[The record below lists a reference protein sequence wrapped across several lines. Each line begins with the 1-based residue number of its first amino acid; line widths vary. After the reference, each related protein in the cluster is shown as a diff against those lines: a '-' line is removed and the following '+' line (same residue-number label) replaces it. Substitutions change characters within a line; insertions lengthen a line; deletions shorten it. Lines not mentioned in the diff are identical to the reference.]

1 MIRKTLYLLGRSR
14 RRRWVLV
21 ILLAVLR
28 SFLEVVGAA
37 LILLL
42 LTLIV
47 DPDTAVT
54 LPIIGDFLQVTEGVD
69 DRDTLVVVAV
79 GIATFFVARAVI
91 KLMETYIQQRVVH
104 QAGLRL
110 SAELVEGYLGMPYVW
125 HLGRNSAELIRNL
138 HEAVNRLVTQVFL
151 PSIRIVTE
159 SLILM
164 ALLTVLFVISP
175 TGTMLAIAVLGPIAL
190 LLMAVVQP
198 ALKRL
203 GRSTHET
210 VGRYF
215 ATVQQSL
222 TGIRDVKILGRERFF
237 ARQFVRDRAETARAR
252 YLKGA
257 LTEVPR
263 VLIETS
269 LLLLIL
275 GFFALA
281 VGRGETA
288 ASVLPVLGVFAYA
301 GLRMQPSLQNILAGI
316 NNLRFATAPIDE
328 VYQELQEL
336 DRAGARRGVAF
347 PDALLFEE
355 EVTFEDVSFRYENTS
370 APALSNVNLRIAKG
384 ESIGVCGPTGG
395 GKTTLVDL
403 LAGLLDPTSGTIR
416 VDGQDLRGQ
425 AREWQQNLGVV
436 PQSVF
441 LLDDT
446 LRRNIA
452 FGIPD
457 EEIDES
463 AVVAAVRLAQ
473 LSEFVGSLP
482 EGLETRVGERGV
494 RISGGQRQRV
504 AIARSLY
511 RKPSVLIFDEGT
523 SALDSITEA
532 ELIGTLDSIRGERT
546 TIIVAHRLTTVRGCD
561 RIVLVTGGRIADI
574 GDYDELLARS
584 TEFRQLAE
592 LG

>member
-14 RRRWVLV
+14 RRRWALV
-21 ILLAVLR
+21 VMLAVFGSL
-28 SFLEVVGAA
+28 LEVVGAV

-47 DPDTAVT
+47 DPDTAIT
-54 LPIIGDFLQVTEGVD
+54 LPIIGDLPVVTEDVD
-69 DRDTLVVVAV
+69 NRDTLFVVVA
-79 GIATFFVARAVI
+79 GIAAFFVVRAVV

-110 SAELVEGYLGMPYVW
+110 AAELVEGYLGMPYVW
-125 HLGRNSAELIRNL
+125 HLGRNSAELLRNL
-138 HEAVNRLVTQVFL
+138 HDAVNRLVQQVFL
-151 PSIRIVTE
+151 PSIRIVAE
-159 SLILM
+159 SLLLIG
-164 ALLTVLFVISP
+164 LLTVLFVISP
-175 TGTMLAIAVLGPIAL
+175 TGTILALAVMGPIAFL
-190 LLMAVVQP
+190 LLRVVQP
-198 ALKRL
+198 AMKRL
-203 GRSTHET
+203 GRTVHVR

-215 ATVQQSL
+215 ATIQQSL
-222 TGIRDVKILGRERFF
+222 TGIRDVKIFGRERFF
-237 ARQFVRDRAETARAR
+237 VRQFVRDRAESARAR
-252 YLKGA
+252 YLTGTVA
-257 LTEVPR
+257 QVPR

-275 GFFALA
+275 GFFVLA

-288 ASVLPVLGVFAYA
+288 ASILPVLGVFAYA
-301 GLRMQPSLQNILAGI
+301 GMRMQPSLQKIVSGI
-316 NNLRFATAPIDE
+316 NSLRYATAPIDE
-328 VYQELQEL
+328 VYRELQEL
-336 DRAGARRGVAF
+336 DRAGARRGVAT
-347 PDALLFEE
+347 PDALLFKEE
-355 EVTFEDVSFRYENTS
+355 ITFEDVSFRYENTS
-370 APALSNVNLRIAKG
+370 TPALSNVNLRIAKG

-416 VDGQDLRGQ
+416 VDGQDIHGR

-436 PQSVF
+436 SQGVF

-452 FGIPD
+452 FGISD

-463 AVVAAVRLAQ
+463 AVVDAVRLAQ

-482 EGLETRVGERGV
+482 EGLETSVGERGV
-494 RISGGQRQRV
+494 RLSGGERQRV
-504 AIARSLY
+504 AIARALY
-511 RKPSVLIFDEGT
+511 RKPSVLVFDEGT
-523 SALDSITEA
+523 SALDNITEA

-546 TIIVAHRLTTVRGCD
+546 IIVVAHRLTTVRKCD
-561 RIVLVTGGRIADI
+561 RIVLVAAGRIVDI
-574 GDYDELLARS
+574 GGYDELLARS
-584 TEFRQLAE
+584 AEFRQLAE

>member
-21 ILLAVLR
+21 VILAVLR
-28 SFLEVVGAA
+28 SLLEVVGAA

-54 LPIIGDFLQVTEGVD
+54 FPIIGDLPLVTEGVD
-69 DRDTLVVVAV
+69 ERGTLVVVVAA
-79 GIATFFVARAVI
+79 GIAAFFVVRAVV
-91 KLMETYIQQRVVH
+91 KLTETYIQQRVVH

-110 SAELVEGYLGMPYVW
+110 SAQLVEGYLGMPYVW
-125 HLGRNSAELIRNL
+125 HLRRNSAGLIRNV
-138 HEAVNRLVTQVFL
+138 HEAVLRLVTQVFL
-151 PSIRIVTE
+151 PSIRIVAE
-159 SLILM
+159 SLLLM

-175 TGTMLAIAVLGPIAL
+175 TGTILAFAVLGPIAFL
-190 LLMAVVQP
+190 LVRVVQP
-198 ALKRL
+198 AFKRM
-203 GRSTHET
+203 GRTVHEK
-210 VGRYF
+210 VEGYF
-215 ATVQQSL
+215 ATLQQSL
-222 TGIRDVKILGRERFF
+222 TGIRDVKIFGRERFF
-237 ARQFVRDRAETARAR
+237 ARQFVRDRAESARAL
-252 YLKGA
+252 YLSA
-257 LTEVPR
+257 TLAEVPR
-263 VLIETS
+263 VFIETS

-275 GFFALA
+275 GFFVLS
-281 VGRGETA
+281 VRSGETA
-288 ASVLPVLGVFAYA
+288 TSILPVLGLFAYA
-301 GLRMQPSLQNILAGI
+301 GLRMQPSLQKIVAGI
-316 NNLRFATAPIDE
+316 NTLRYATAAIDE

-336 DRAGARRGVAF
+336 NRAGALGGVAS
-347 PDALLFEE
+347 PEALPFEE
-355 EVTFEDVSFRYENTS
+355 EIAFDDVSFRYENTS
-370 APALSNVNLRIAKG
+370 TPALSGVNLRIVKG
-384 ESIGVCGPTGG
+384 ESIGICGPTGS

-416 VDGQDLRGQ
+416 VDGQDIDGQ
-425 AREWQQNLGVV
+425 AKEWQQNLGVV
-436 PQSVF
+436 PQSIF

-463 AVVAAVRLAQ
+463 AVVDAVRLAQ

-511 RKPSVLIFDEGT
+511 RNPSVLIFDEGT
-523 SALDSITEA
+523 SALDTNTEEEITRA
-532 ELIGTLDSIRGERT
+532 LDALRGDHT
-546 TIIVAHRLTTVRGCD
+546 VVTVAHRLTTVRNCD
-561 RIVLVTGGRIADI
+561 RIVVVEGGSVTAVAPFN
-574 GDYDELLARS
+574 ELLGS
-584 TEFRQLAE
+584 HPFFRGVAS
-592 LG
+592 